1 LKQKPD
7 TINTAEQKNNFG
19 NNSANGPK
27 LKLNGNLLT
36 ALAALDKALQQSTSS
51 DVENSKRI
59 GLFNEGCRYYSHSYT
74 PTLWHPPWLYQN
86 LLSKVLYFIL
96 YPMVFTGILVV
107 VAICQIW
114 TFVQSAPNFFLILE
128 EYNKIGYQNLL
139 YPFYVLDSKRNRH
152 IQHLRGRL
160 RLCALECNV
169 FMEVI
174 NLDKYNLFLLGI
186 LFQG

>member
-36 ALAALDKALQQSTSS
+36 ALAALDKA
-51 DVENSKRI
+51 
-59 GLFNEGCRYYSHSYT
+59 
-74 PTLWHPPWLYQN
+74 
-86 LLSKVLYFIL
+86 LSKVLYFIL